1 MKIKNRLKGKVTV
14 EATLTRKNILTAISA
29 FEIMQ
34 DTYKDLYNNKRK
46 EEYLGEAIEAA
57 KMLGRFEALLKGFDK
72 K

>member
-14 EATLTRKNILTAISA
+14 EVTLTRKNIMTAISA
-29 FEIMQ
+29 LEIMQ